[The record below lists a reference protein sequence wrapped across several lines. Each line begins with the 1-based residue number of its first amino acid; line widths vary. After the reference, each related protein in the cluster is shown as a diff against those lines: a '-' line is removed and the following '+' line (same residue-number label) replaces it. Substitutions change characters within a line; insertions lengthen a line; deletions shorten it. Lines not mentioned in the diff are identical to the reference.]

1 MKRAALLLLISSLIL
16 SGCGQKKPVNNQF
29 ENEINAFC
37 DRIVEID
44 SSINKISNKTG
55 DEAGLEVAKEEL
67 LNCLSSLKDEFKKF
81 ANMDFP
87 QEYDYLEQMADE
99 AGDYM
104 TEAVNTYDSMY
115 GTDNGYNV
123 NLEEYADENYARAYK
138 RVRIIT
144 ALLRGETPDE
154 EGLIIQ

>member
-1 MKRAALLLLISSLIL
+1 MKRVVLLLLLSTLIL
-16 SGCGQKKPVNNQF
+16 TGCGQKNPVPNQF
-29 ENEINAFC
+29 EKEMNAFC
-37 DRIVEID
+37 DKIVEID
-44 SSINKISNKTG
+44 ASINKISNETG
-55 DEAGLEVAKEEL
+55 DEAGLAAAKKEL
-67 LNCLSSLKDEFKKF
+67 LDCLGSLNDEFSKF

-87 QEYDYLEQMADE
+87 EEYDYLEKMADE

-104 TEAVNTYDSMY
+104 TEAVNTYHTMY
-115 GTDNGYNV
+115 GTEDGYNI

-154 EGLIIQ
+154 EGLIVQ

>member
-1 MKRAALLLLISSLIL
+1 MKRAALLFLLSSLML
-16 SGCGQKKPVNNQF
+16 SGCGQQNPVNNQF
-29 ENEINAFC
+29 ENEMNAFC

-44 SSINKISNKTG
+44 SSINKISNETG
-55 DEAGLEVAKEEL
+55 DKAGLEAAKEDL
-67 LNCLSSLKDEFKKF
+67 LDCLSNLNDEFIKF

-87 QEYDYLEQMADE
+87 EEYDYLEQMADE

-104 TEAVNTYDSMY
+104 TEAVNTYNTMY
-115 GTDNGYNV
+115 GTEDGYNV
-123 NLEEYADENYARAYK
+123 NLEDYADENYARAYK

-154 EGLIIQ
+154 EGLIVQ